1 MMGQGKGQQKTGQ
14 RALAAAERQRQA
26 LALRQA
32 GADYRSIA
40 AQLGF
45 CNPGNAYR
53 AVKAALR
60 RAVERSA
67 GAVRRLEASRL
78 DRLLLAVWQRAVGGA
93 ATPADLDAVDR
104 VLKIMARRAALL
116 GLDAPARVKSELTG
130 KDGSALAPHLVITCE
145 GTPSMAGQKATEDRA
160 TGNRGDSP

>member
-1 MMGQGKGQQKTGQ
+1 MSGKGQQKTGQ
-14 RALAAAERQRQA
+14 QALAAAERQRQA

-53 AVKAALR
+53 AVRAALR
-60 RAVERSA
+60 RAVEPSA
-67 GAVRRLEASRL
+67 RVVRHLEAARL
-78 DRLLLAVWQRAVGGA
+78 DRLLLAVWKA
-93 ATPADLDAVDR
+93 ATASPPDLEALDR

-116 GLDAPARVKSELTG
+116 GLDAPARVKSELTARG
-130 KDGSALAPHLVITCE
+130 GAAAMVPHLVITCE
-145 GTPSMAGQKATEDRA
+145 GTP